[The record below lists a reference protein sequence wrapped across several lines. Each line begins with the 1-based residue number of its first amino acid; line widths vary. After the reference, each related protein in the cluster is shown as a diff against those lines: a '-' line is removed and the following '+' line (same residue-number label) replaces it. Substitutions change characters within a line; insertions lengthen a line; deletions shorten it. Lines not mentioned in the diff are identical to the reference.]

1 MIKKWQFPTIT
12 TAIIIGLSLLAFIYI
27 NKQLHEKEIVIDKP
41 MIHQVTE
48 EETFL
53 DLKTIVHEAN
63 KSVVQIEAISD
74 QVTLTGSGFLF
85 NDQGDIVTN
94 AHVIKDADYIY
105 VRTANA
111 NIYPAAVVGI
121 SDEIDIAVIRVPEL
135 ANYAS
140 LTIETK
146 NTMEIGDEIIALGSP
161 HGFQNTV
168 TTGIISGI
176 ERNFFVDGFNYDNVL
191 QISAQILQGNSGGPL
206 LARETGKVVGINSV
220 GTEDGSIGF
229 SIPLY
234 LVHEEIT
241 EWSNETENNQLT
253 FPETDDIVFTVD
265 AERLEEDAIYMI
277 DYFFESLSLRDY
289 ISAYTLLGSDLQLQ
303 MTYTDFRNQY
313 IQIIDLTYED
323 IVFDK
328 NNEHKK
334 DEISAN
340 VDVQLESHATNSE
353 LSDIETVT
361 FNFTVGYENEQ
372 LKILAISLV
381 E

>member
-234 LVHEEIT
+234 LVHEQIT

>member
-1 MIKKWQFPTIT
+1 MSKKWQVPTIT

-176 ERNFFVDGFNYDNVL
+176 ERNFFVDGFRYDNVL
-191 QISAQILQGNSGGPL
+191 QISAQIMQGNSGGPL
-206 LARETGKVVGINSV
+206 ISRDSGKVVGINSV
-220 GTEDGSIGF
+220 GTDDGTIGF
-229 SIPLY
+229 SIPIH
-234 LVHEEIT
+234 LVYEEIT
-241 EWSNETENNQLT
+241 QWSNEATNEQLT
-253 FPETDDIVFTVD
+253 FPQIDDMATNVST
-265 AERLEEDAIYMI
+265 ERLEDDAKDII
-277 DYFFESLSLRDY
+277 DYFFES
-289 ISAYTLLGSDLQLQ
+289 IA
-303 MTYTDFRNQY
+303 
-313 IQIIDLTYED
+313 
-323 IVFDK
+323 
-328 NNEHKK
+328 
-334 DEISAN
+334 
-340 VDVQLESHATNSE
+340 
-353 LSDIETVT
+353 
-361 FNFTVGYENEQ
+361 
-372 LKILAISLV
+372 KIGRAHV
-381 E
+381 

>member
-1 MIKKWQFPTIT
+1 MIKKWQYPTIT

-234 LVHEEIT
+234 LVHEQIT